1 MYFKMEYKDYYKIL
15 GVDREISQAELKK
28 SYRKLARK
36 YHPDVSKEKNAE
48 ERFKEVNEAYEVLGS
63 EENREQY
70 DNLGANWKNGQN
82 FNAPPGWEGGFD
94 HGQFGQG
101 GAAGGAG
108 FSDFFESMFGGGGGF
123 GQSGGHQQG
132 FNQRQA
138 KPLAEVMH
146 TYVDLEDV
154 YSGSTKRI
162 TLPDGSN
169 IEVKIP
175 KGIEDG
181 KKIRLSG
188 KASTGGDIHL
198 QIKLRKHPLFK
209 LDGKDV
215 SIELPIAPWEAA
227 LGASVTIKTLG
238 GQLKLKIPENSSSGK
253 RMRLKGRG
261 LPSVKGTVNGDQLVV
276 LQIVTPPA
284 KTVEDRRFYE
294 DMQKKFDWE
303 PR

>member
-15 GVDREISQAELKK
+15 GVDRDISQAELKK

-36 YHPDVSKEKNAE
+36 YHPDVSKEKDAE
-48 ERFKEVNEAYEVLGS
+48 ERFKEVNEAYEVLGN
-63 EENREQY
+63 EENRAQY

-94 HGQFGQG
+94 HSQFGQGG

-108 FSDFFESMFGGGGGF
+108 FSDFFESMFGGGF
-123 GQSGGHQQG
+123 DQSGGQHQV

-138 KPLAEVMH
+138 KPPAEVMH
-146 TYVDLEDV
+146 SYVDLEEV
-154 YSGSTKRI
+154 YSGSNKRI
-162 TLPDGSN
+162 TLPNGSS

-188 KASTGGDIHL
+188 KASHGGDIHL
-198 QIKLRKHPLFK
+198 QIKHRKHPLFK
-209 LDGKDV
+209 LEGKD
-215 SIELPIAPWEAA
+215 IYIDLPIAPWEAA
-227 LGASVTIKTLG
+227 LGTTATIQTLG
-238 GQLKLKIPENSSSGK
+238 GQLNLKIPENSASGK
-253 RMRLKGRG
+253 KMRLKGRG
-261 LPSVKGTVNGDQLVV
+261 LPGTINGDQFVI
-276 LQIVTPPA
+276 LQIVTPPVQTDDD
-284 KTVEDRRFYE
+284 KTFYQE
-294 DMQKKFDWE
+294 MQKKFDWE